1 VFSQDQ
7 DITVTIIVATLL
19 FLLLASFCLAFL
31 ILYHKRKMQFQ
42 NEKLSME
49 SKFKQEILKTQLET
63 QEETFQQ
70 IGEELHDN
78 IGQLLSST
86 KMLLGITERSLPSV
100 PDTLKTAE
108 EMLGKAIQDLRSLSK
123 ALSKEWLHQ
132 FNLVENLQI
141 EIDRINSAKG
151 LQIELYS
158 TDSFLPLSAESQ
170 VILFRIIQEAIQN
183 ILKHAEATKI
193 SISIAFEKNI
203 QIKISDNGK
212 GFSESKGGTKTGLGL
227 INMEHR
233 AKVLGGELKI
243 ESTPSA
249 GTNIDIVVP
258 VQNEN
263 L

>member
-1 VFSQDQ
+1 
-7 DITVTIIVATLL
+7 
-19 FLLLASFCLAFL
+19 
-31 ILYHKRKMQFQ
+31 
-42 NEKLSME
+42 ME
-49 SKFKQEILKTQLET
+49 SKFRQEILKTQLET

-86 KMLLGITERSLPSV
+86 KMLLGITERSLPNV

-132 FNLVENLQI
+132 FNLVENLQL
-141 EIDRINSAKG
+141 EIDRINSAKA

-158 TDSFLPLSAESQ
+158 TESFLPLSAESQ
-170 VILFRIIQEAIQN
+170 VVLFRIIQEAIQN
-183 ILKHAEATKI
+183 SIKHAEATVI
-193 SISIAFEKNI
+193 SIRIAFEGTL

-212 GFSESKGGTKTGLGL
+212 GFLVSEGGGKTGLGL
-227 INMEHR
+227 KNMEHR

-243 ESTPSA
+243 ESTPST
-249 GTNIDIVVP
+249 GTNIYIVLP
-258 VQNEN
+258 VQKEN